1 MEKTRSQKIR
11 LGIFV
16 ISGLLIFITAIYF
29 IGDKQKMFGQ
39 TNHLKAVFNNVNGL
53 QLGNNVRYSG
63 VNAGTIR
70 AINMINDTVIE
81 VDMLIDKDIFYHIKK
96 DAIAIIGS
104 DGLVGNMIINIIP
117 GKGNKPIVE
126 PGDEIQTL
134 KRVQTDDLLSTLDVT
149 NKNAATLTADLLII
163 TKEIID
169 GQGTMSLLLNDSIIS
184 EDLKQSMHYLKLTT
198 KGSSE
203 SVTKLSNLISS
214 LENKN
219 NVVGVLK
226 DTAVANNI
234 KKIVSNLDKSS
245 DQIDKVVTNLNTTIL
260 NIKDGKGALNYLSND
275 PKLVRKIDSTMI
287 NINEASFRLNEDL
300 EALKHNFL
308 FRGYFKKQAKA
319 KLKEEKKE
327 ANQK

>member
-1 MEKTRSQKIR
+1 MEKTNSQKIR
-11 LGIFV
+11 LGLFV
-16 ISGLLIFITAIYF
+16 ISGLLLFITAIYF

-39 TNHLKAVFNNVNGL
+39 TNHLKAVFNNVSGL

-63 VNAGTIR
+63 LNAGTIR
-70 AINMINDTVIE
+70 AINMINDTIIE
-81 VDMLIDKDIFYHIKK
+81 VDMLIDKNVFNHIKK

-126 PGDEIQTL
+126 PGDEIQTV

-169 GQGTMSLLLNDSIIS
+169 GKGTMGLLLKDSIMS
-184 EDLKQSMHYLKLTT
+184 EDLKQTMNYLKLTT

-203 SVTKLSNLISS
+203 SVKKLSNLISS

-245 DQIDKVVTNLNTTIL
+245 DQIEKVVTNLNTTIL

-275 PKLVRKIDSTMI
+275 PKLVRKIDSTMV

-308 FRGYFKKQAKA
+308 FRGYFKKQAK
-319 KLKEEKKE
+319 LKEEKKE
-327 ANQK
+327 TKQK

>member
-117 GKGNKPIVE
+117 GKGNKPVVE
-126 PGDEIQTL
+126 PGDEIQTV

-149 NKNAATLTADLLII
+149 NKNAATLTADLLKI

-184 EDLKQSMHYLKLTT
+184 EDLKQTMHYLKLTT

-275 PKLVRKIDSTMI
+275 PKLVRKIDSTLI

>member
-117 GKGNKPIVE
+117 GKGNKPVVE
-126 PGDEIQTL
+126 PGDEIQTV

-149 NKNAATLTADLLII
+149 NKNAATLTADLLKI

-184 EDLKQSMHYLKLTT
+184 EDLKQTMHYLKLTT

-319 KLKEEKKE
+319 KLKKEKKE

>member
-184 EDLKQSMHYLKLTT
+184 EDLKQTMHYLKLTT

>member
-117 GKGNKPIVE
+117 GKGNKPVVE
-126 PGDEIQTL
+126 PGDEIQTV

-184 EDLKQSMHYLKLTT
+184 EDLKQTMHYLKLTT

-319 KLKEEKKE
+319 KLKKEKKE

>member
-1 MEKTRSQKIR
+1 
-11 LGIFV
+11 
-16 ISGLLIFITAIYF
+16 
-29 IGDKQKMFGQ
+29 MFGQ

-117 GKGNKPIVE
+117 GKGNKPVVE
-126 PGDEIQTL
+126 PGDEIQTV

-184 EDLKQSMHYLKLTT
+184 EDLKQTMHYLKLTT

>member
-117 GKGNKPIVE
+117 GKGNKPVVE
-126 PGDEIQTL
+126 PGDEIQTV

-184 EDLKQSMHYLKLTT
+184 EDLKQTMHYLKLTT

>member
-1 MEKTRSQKIR
+1 MEKTNSQKIR
-11 LGIFV
+11 LGLFV
-16 ISGLLIFITAIYF
+16 ISGLLLFITAIYF

-63 VNAGTIR
+63 LNAGTIR

-81 VDMLIDKDIFYHIKK
+81 VDMLIDKDIFNHIKK
-96 DAIAIIGS
+96 DATAIIGS

-117 GKGNKPIVE
+117 GKGNKPVVE
-126 PGDEIQTL
+126 PGDEIQTV

-149 NKNAATLTADLLII
+149 NKNAANLTADLLII

-169 GQGTMSLLLNDSIIS
+169 GKGTMGLLIKDSIMS
-184 EDLKQSMHYLKLTT
+184 EDLKQTMHYLKLTT

-203 SVTKLSNLISS
+203 SVKKLSSLISS

-219 NVVGVLK
+219 NVIGVLK

-234 KKIVSNLDKSS
+234 KKIVSNLDNSS
-245 DQIDKVVTNLNTTIL
+245 DQIDKVVTNLNSTIL

-275 PKLVRKIDSTMI
+275 PKLVRKIDSTMV

-327 ANQK
+327 TKQK

>member
-1 MEKTRSQKIR
+1 MEKTNSQKIR
-11 LGIFV
+11 LGLFV
-16 ISGLLIFITAIYF
+16 ISGLLLFITAIYF
-29 IGDKQKMFGQ
+29 IGDKQKMFGK
-39 TNHLKAVFNNVNGL
+39 TNHLKAVFNNVSGL

-63 VNAGTIR
+63 LNAGTIR
-70 AINMINDTVIE
+70 AINMINDTIIE
-81 VDMLIDKDIFYHIKK
+81 VDMLIDKNVFNHIKK

-126 PGDEIQTL
+126 PGDEIQTV

-149 NKNAATLTADLLII
+149 NKNAANLTADLLII
-163 TKEIID
+163 TKEIIN
-169 GQGTMSLLLNDSIIS
+169 GKGTMGLLIKDSIMS
-184 EDLKQSMHYLKLTT
+184 EDLKQTMHYLKLTT

-203 SVTKLSNLISS
+203 SVTKLNNLISS

-234 KKIVSNLDKSS
+234 KKIVTNLDKSS
-245 DQIDKVVTNLNTTIL
+245 DQIDKVITNLNTTIL

-275 PKLVRKIDSTMI
+275 PKLVRKIDSTMV

-327 ANQK
+327 TKQK

>member
-117 GKGNKPIVE
+117 GKGNKPVVE
-126 PGDEIQTL
+126 PGDEIQTV